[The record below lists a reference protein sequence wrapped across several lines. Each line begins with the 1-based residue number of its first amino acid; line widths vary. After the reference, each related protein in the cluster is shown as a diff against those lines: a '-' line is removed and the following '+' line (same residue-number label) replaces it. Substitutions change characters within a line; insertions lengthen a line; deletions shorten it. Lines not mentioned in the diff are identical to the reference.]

1 MTFPILTLELDLLL
15 QEDIEGGGC
24 LQGVSEILGDDH
36 VHHVNQLDIDT
47 VLVEALVQIIH

>member
-36 VHHVNQLDIDT
+36 IHHVNQLDIDT

>member
-24 LQGVSEILGDDH
+24 LQGVSEILGDDY